1 MTSNINEALMRRAR
15 ATPTP
20 SPAKRK
26 RATTGATSGPIP
38 SPFKTC
44 KTSFFTAVSPALK
57 TRRKVANP
65 ITATDAATISTGS
78 SNATA
83 IQSYLDLGQESFG
96 QLMTCKTCGL
106 VYTAGEQVRASDI
119 LLLQSRWSLQTRMRC
134 SQEDEKEHAAFCKR
148 FQKGI
153 VVSRWKNERLINEFP
168 ASKSKYTM
176 LTHDCIQ
183 MLTDSLVVLSL
194 TGRIIEIRREDPKTH
209 VSKLLEI
216 KTLLDDALGF
226 VEPDVFWQ
234 RSHFVYVTDRQVV
247 GCVAVEP
254 IKRAFPIDL
263 TASTIE
269 VPSVDEAAFRP
280 AVVGVCQI
288 WVHPRFRRRQ
298 VASRLVDA
306 VRDKF
311 IYGLRI
317 AKDAVA
323 FAQPTRDGL
332 VFAKQYVSPG
342 DVLTYDAA
350 F

>member
-1 MTSNINEALMRRAR
+1 MTSNVNEALMRRAR

-26 RATTGATSGPIP
+26 RSTTGATSGPTP
-38 SPFKTC
+38 SPFKAR

-65 ITATDAATISTGS
+65 VTTADAATISTGS

-83 IQSYLDLGQESFG
+83 TQSYLDLGQESFG

-106 VYTAGEQVRASDI
+106 VYTAGEQA
-119 LLLQSRWSLQTRMRC
+119 RMRC
-134 SQEDEKEHAAFCKR
+134 SQEDEKDHAAFCKR

-153 VVSRWKNERLINEFP
+153 VVSRWKNERLIKEFP

-176 LTHDCIQ
+176 LPHDCIQ

-209 VSKLLEI
+209 VSKLLEV

-332 VFAKQYVSPG
+332 AFAKQYVSPG